1 MSLIVLNPNE
11 TLERRVLPALS
22 NIEKY
27 VFFPDDWLIVCGGF
41 EDRAIGVLQ
50 NAVATQTPFHILL
63 IKYDPHLSVNR
74 VDEVNA
80 ICRRNGLSVH
90 EVVYNLQSPS
100 GFGDTVADFLSES
113 CSGRVFLDVSA
124 MSRLLVVQLLVAL
137 GTRTNG
143 FTDCFVAYAQA
154 TCYPPN
160 KKEAEAELAKSGR
173 DQTYGILSSGV
184 FEITVVPE
192 LSSQAMAGEQT
203 RLVAFP
209 SLDAHHLMALRI
221 ELQPSR
227 CTFIEGIPPSP
238 ENRWRQTVIAELN
251 HLDEIGGSERYTT
264 STLLYQET
272 LKTLQH
278 IYSQHALRERLM
290 IAPTGSKMQSVA
302 VGIFRSCVHDVQIV
316 HPTPRGFRDPKNYTH
331 GVGQLHL
338 LSLGGLTLK

>member
-1 MSLIVLNPNE
+1 MMSLIVLKPNE
-11 TLERRVLPALS
+11 TLEKLVLPEL
-22 NIEKY
+22 NNVRNYKL
-27 VFFPDDWLIVCGGF
+27 FPDDWLIVCGGF

-50 NAVATQTPFHILL
+50 NAVATQTPFRVLL
-63 IKYDPHLSVNR
+63 IKYEPHLSVNR
-74 VDEVNA
+74 VDEIYT
-80 ICRRNGLSVH
+80 ICTRAGLMVR
-90 EVVYNLQSPS
+90 EVVYNTQSPS
-100 GFGDTVADFLSES
+100 GFGDTATDLLSD
-113 CSGRVFLDVSA
+113 CCGRVFLDVSA

-137 GTRTNG
+137 GARTNG

-154 TCYPPN
+154 TSYPPN
-160 KKEAEAELAKSGR
+160 RKEAEAELVRSGR

-184 FEITVVPE
+184 FEITVVSE

-227 CTFIEGIPPSP
+227 CSLIEGLPPSL
-238 ENRWRQTVIAELN
+238 ENHWRQTVIAELN

-272 LKTLQH
+272 LKALQQ
-278 IYSQHALRERLM
+278 IYTQHALRERLM
-290 IAPTGSKMQSVA
+290 IAPTGSKMQTVA
-302 VGIFRSCVHDVQIV
+302 VGIFRSFVHDVQIV
-316 HPTPRGFRDPKNYTH
+316 HPTPRGFRDPVNYTH

-338 LSLGGLTLK
+338 LPLGGLTLN